1 MSPQTDLKEVVDSE
15 IKEWHFHIYFH
26 QRNADEHHAALELRD
41 AVLRL
46 RRDGAFVAVPLF
58 RVNVDP
64 IGPHPVGSY
73 EIWCP
78 SESFASVFSYLCM
91 NRGNLSILVHP
102 LTTEQ
107 RAYVK
112 TISRIVIV
120 CLNQLIHHLLSL
132 TETTKSETHGLDHLS
147 PWTLPLCPSHQQ
159 KFPLN
164 IIPSVRIPFT
174 SDGGLPFAHVVYLT
188 TELGYSS
195 TTPGLSLEDRKKIG
209 AHVEHILKGEKE
221 AAKAPSD

>member
-1 MSPQTDLKEVVDSE
+1 MSPPTDVKEVVESE

-58 RVNVDP
+58 RVNTDP

-78 SESFASVFSYLCM
+78 SESFVSVYSYLCL
-91 NRGNLSILVHP
+91 NRGNLSVLIHP
-102 LTTEQ
+102 LTREERKDHEIRQ
-107 RAYVK
+107 AW
-112 TISRIVIV
+112 
-120 CLNQLIHHLLSL
+120 LGPPFPLDLS
-132 TETTKSETHGLDHLS
+132 
-147 PWTLPLCPSHQQ
+147 TLPVKSDE
-159 KFPLN
+159 
-164 IIPSVRIPFT
+164 IPFQYA
-174 SDGGLPFAHVVYLT
+174 SLK
-188 TELGYSS
+188 LGYSS
-195 TTPGLSLEDRKKIG
+195 TAPKLTLEERKRLG
-209 AHVEHILKGEKE
+209 ANVEQILKGEKE